1 MDEELHHSVRSTEK
15 RQHAGFNILKDS
27 FPDRYIE
34 KRHAFQPADPDVPVV
49 VTYRH
54 PLDCIAS
61 SILRYELAPT
71 DEVVDQQISEFE
83 KNGIWDV
90 LAIKDDPNVLLLRYE
105 DFVFDF
111 EVIFRGI
118 ENFFHVK
125 IPPAARKVLTDRY
138 RIKLVEKTTRKMKT
152 FSEYDKRT
160 EWHGKHI
167 SKYRGAP
174 YYYKEFF
181 RADQIS
187 HLENVYKD
195 FLEAFHYQ

>member
-1 MDEELHHSVRSTEK
+1 
-15 RQHAGFNILKDS
+15 
-27 FPDRYIE
+27 
-34 KRHAFQPADPDVPVV
+34 
-49 VTYRH
+49 
-54 PLDCIAS
+54 
-61 SILRYELAPT
+61 
-71 DEVVDQQISEFE
+71 
-83 KNGIWDV
+83 
-90 LAIKDDPNVLLLRYE
+90 
-105 DFVFDF
+105 
-111 EVIFRGI
+111 
-118 ENFFHVK
+118 
-125 IPPAARKVLTDRY
+125 
-138 RIKLVEKTTRKMKT
+138 MKT